1 MENLRAKEPARTNR
15 ARLRRAIRILDQG
28 SAMTSLACADI
39 LAGRAPVD
47 TPVTVK
53 GWVRTRRDSKAGIS
67 FVHVSDGSS
76 FHPVQVVAPNTLPNY
91 ASEISHL
98 TAGCAVEATGVVVP
112 SPAKGQPFEMQA
124 NAVKVIGW
132 VDDPDSY
139 PIQPK
144 AHTLEFLREV
154 AHLRPR
160 TNVIGAVTRVRH
172 TIAQAIHRFFDQ
184 NGFLWVNT
192 PIITSS
198 DAEGA
203 GELFRVSTLDLA
215 NLPRGADGKL
225 DFAQDFFGRETF
237 LTVSGQLNVEAY
249 CLALSKVYTFGPT
262 FRAENSNTSR
272 HLAEFWMIEPEIAF
286 ADLADNATLAEALLK
301 HIFRTVLEERADDM
315 AFFEERIEKGVIAK
329 LQGIVDS
336 EFVRMDYTEAIR
348 ILERAKRTFEYPVKW
363 GIDLQSEHERY
374 VSEEHA
380 GKPVVLMNYPKEIK
394 AFYMRLNGDDRT
406 VAAMDVLAP
415 GIGEIIGGSQREERL
430 DVLDARMADAG
441 MDREHY
447 GWYRDLRRYGTVPH
461 AGFGLG
467 FERTVAYVTGLANV
481 RDVIPFPRTPGNARY

>member
-1 MENLRAKEPARTNR
+1 MN
-15 ARLRRAIRILDQG
+15 
-28 SAMTSLACADI
+28 SLTCAAI
-39 LAGRAPVD
+39 LAGQAPKD
-47 TPVTVK
+47 SPVTLK

-67 FVHVSDGSS
+67 FVNVSDGSC
-76 FHPVQVVAPNTLPNY
+76 FHPVQVVAPNTLSNY
-91 ASEISHL
+91 TDEVLRL
-98 TAGCAVEATGVVVP
+98 TAGCAVEVTGTIVP

-124 NAVKVIGW
+124 AAVEVVGW
-132 VDDPDSY
+132 VEDPDSY

-144 AHTLEFLREV
+144 PHTFEFLREV

-172 TIAQAIHRFFDQ
+172 TIAQAIHGFF
-184 NGFLWVNT
+184 NAHGFVWVNT
-192 PIITSS
+192 PIITAA

-203 GELFRVSTLDLA
+203 GELFRVSTLDLM
-215 NLPRGADGKL
+215 NLPRMAQGKV
-225 DFAQDFFGRETF
+225 DFSQDFFGRETF
-237 LTVSGQLNVEAY
+237 LTVSGQLNVETY
-249 CLALSKVYTFGPT
+249 CMALSKVYTFGPT

-286 ADLADNATLAEALLK
+286 ADLSDDATLAEALLK
-301 HIFRTVLEERADDM
+301 HIFRTVLAERPDDM

-336 EFVRMDYTEAIR
+336 EFVRMDYTEAIG
-348 ILERAKRTFEYPVKW
+348 ILERAKEKFEFPVKW
-363 GIDLQSEHERY
+363 GMDLQSEHERY
-374 VSEEHA
+374 VSEKHV

-394 AFYMRLNGDDRT
+394 AFYMRLNDDDKT

-430 DVLDARMADAG
+430 DVLDARMTEAKLDV
-441 MDREHY
+441 EHY
-447 GWYRDLRRYGTVPH
+447 SWYRDLRRYGSVPH

-467 FERTVAYVTGLANV
+467 FERTVAYVTGLTNV
-481 RDVIPFPRTPGNARY
+481 RDAIPFPRTPGSARY

>member
-1 MENLRAKEPARTNR
+1 MA
-15 ARLRRAIRILDQG
+15 
-28 SAMTSLACADI
+28 SLTCADI
-39 LAGRAPVD
+39 LAGRAPENS
-47 TPVTVK
+47 PVTVK

-67 FVHVSDGSS
+67 FVHVSDGSC

-91 ASEISHL
+91 TDEVLKL
-98 TAGCAVEATGVVVP
+98 TAGCAVEATGSIVP

-124 NAVKVIGW
+124 TGVKVIGW
-132 VDDPDSY
+132 VEDPDHY

-144 AHTLEFLREV
+144 PHSLEFLREV

-160 TNVIGAVTRVRH
+160 TNVIAAATRVRH
-172 TIAQAIHRFFDQ
+172 TVAQAIHRFFSEH
-184 NGFLWVNT
+184 GFLWVNT
-192 PIITSS
+192 PIITGA

-203 GELFRVSTLDLA
+203 GALFRVSTLDLA
-215 NLPRGADGKL
+215 NLPMKEGKV

-286 ADLADNATLAEALLK
+286 ADLSDNAALAEGLLK
-301 HIFRTVLEERADDM
+301 YTFETLLNERQEDL
-315 AFFEERIEKGVIAK
+315 AFFDERIEKGLVAK
-329 LQGIVDS
+329 LEGIVGS
-336 EFVRMDYTEAIR
+336 EFVRMDYGDAIQV
-348 ILERAKRTFEYPVKW
+348 LERAKGEKFEFPVSW

-374 VSEEHA
+374 LTEKHA
-380 GKPVVLMNYPKEIK
+380 KRPVIVMNYPKDIK
-394 AFYMRLNGDDRT
+394 AFYMRVNDDGRT

-415 GIGEIIGGSQREERL
+415 GIGEIVGGSQREERL
-430 DVLDARMADAG
+430 DMLDARMAERGIDK
-441 MDREHY
+441 EHY
-447 GWYRDLRRYGTVPH
+447 AWYRDLRRYGTVPH

-467 FERTVAYVTGLANV
+467 FERTIAYSTGLANG
-481 RDVIPFPRTPGNARY
+481 RRG